1 MDIQSYD
8 KGVKKGLAQFRKEKK
23 ADYIVHVAD
32 FDELKAVDSNSS
44 NKRQI
49 ALATMP
55 LFDDGLQST
64 NGMVTAYKWGDDEVS
79 RLLDGLFIRGVQVVE
94 NEALDKGEDEHAL
107 LALFASDLFDKYCE
121 NGGIDSF
128 LLSAFNKNLSSNA
141 KKYKKSIFKVTFQDN
156 SKKD

>member
-64 NGMVTAYKWGDDEVS
+64 NGMVTAYKWGDDEIS
-79 RLLDGLFIRGVQVVE
+79 RLLDGLFVRGVQVLM
-94 NEALDKGEDEHAL
+94 NERLDKGDEEHAL
-107 LALFASDLFDKYCE
+107 LALFASDLFDKFCE
-121 NGGIDSF
+121 NGNLDSAY
-128 LLSAFNKNLSSNA
+128 LRWGLA
-141 KKYKKSIFKVTFQDN
+141 KKIADKP
-156 SKKD
+156 